1 MSADLLRRDHAPL
14 AAASWR
20 AIDDQARE
28 VLRGNL
34 SGRKIS
40 DVSGPHGWLHAA
52 VNLGRLDPGRVDAGA
67 GVFYGIRKVLPLV
80 EVRVPFVLDLWQLD
94 DAVRGARDPDLKAL
108 VEAAGKLAAFEERAI
123 YHGFQPGGIVGLAQ
137 ASSHEALALSR
148 EAGGW
153 PETMARAVVALKAA
167 GEPPPYVL
175 VAGPQVFQ
183 ALDRAVG
190 NYPLRKQL
198 EQLIEGSILLAPFVG
213 GAFLVPANSES
224 DFELSLGQDI
234 SVGFEQQE
242 GQKIRL
248 FMTES
253 FTFRVIEPQAVVAFR
268 A

>member
-1 MSADLLRRDHAPL
+1 MTADLLRRERAPL
-14 AAASWR
+14 APASWK
-20 AIDDQARE
+20 AIDEQARE

-34 SGRKIS
+34 TARKIV
-40 DVSGPHGWLHAA
+40 DVNGPHGWQHAA
-52 VNLGRLDPGRVDAGA
+52 VNLGRLDPGRVDAGG

-80 EVRVPFVLDLWQLD
+80 EVRVPFILDLWQLD
-94 DAVRGARDPDLKAL
+94 DAVRGARDPDLDAL
-108 VEAAGKLAAFEERAI
+108 IEAAAKIAAFEERAV
-123 YHGFQPGGIVGLAQ
+123 YHGFAPAGIMGLAQ
-137 ASSHEALALSR
+137 ASTHEALALGR

-153 PETMARAVVALKAA
+153 AETIARAVVSLKAA
-167 GEPPPYVL
+167 GEAPPYVL

-183 ALDRAVG
+183 SLDRAIG
-190 NYPLRKQL
+190 QYPLRKQI
-198 EQLIEGSILLAPFVG
+198 EQLIEGSILLAPYVG
-213 GAFLVPANSES
+213 GAFLLPAQSDG
-224 DFELSLGQDI
+224 DFELSLGQDV